1 MFKALTFALRL
12 LLAAVESLFWILS
25 AGLAALGIGGDA
37 LRSRKALVAGTASC
51 PAGHSFPTE
60 GGTYECGQC
69 SFVYRGSIWACGN
82 PECRATTPYVNCP
95 VCGLSVRSPY
105 RWGRQ

>member
-1 MFKALTFALRL
+1 MIKALTFALRL

-25 AGLAALGIGGDA
+25 AGRAALGIGGDA
-37 LRSRKALVAGTASC
+37 LRSRKALVAGTATC

-69 SFVYRGSIWACGN
+69 SFVC
-82 PECRATTPYVNCP
+82 PHATIRMPTIRMPNSA
-95 VCGLSVRSPY
+95 GD
-105 RWGRQ
+105 